1 MMISQEA
8 IRKKFGDDY
17 TADERTFIMGIDER
31 FTSHFAKRFS
41 GRCVLE
47 TCSGAGFTTISLART
62 AARVTTVEIHGPTR
76 EKAIQNVHRAGLS
89 ERVSFVSG
97 DIMNPETIETLPM
110 IDAVFMDPDWAVT
123 GPEHM
128 YRFLGSNTQPP
139 ADALLD
145 KMLSITQNVAMVL
158 PPFIDTREFE
168 ALPPHELERLFLGD
182 SHELFCLY
190 FGDLAQTIGTTD
202 FRVKETSAL
211 P

>member
-41 GRCVLE
+41 GSRVLE
-47 TCSGAGFTTISLART
+47 TCSGAGFTTISLARA
-62 AARVTTVEIHGPTR
+62 AARVITVEIHGPTR
-76 EKAIQNVHRAGLS
+76 EKAMQNVLRAGLS

-97 DIMNPETIETLPM
+97 DILDPGIIADLPM
-110 IDAVFMDPDWAVT
+110 VDAVFMDPDWAVT
-123 GPEHM
+123 GPGHI
-128 YRFLGSNTQPP
+128 YRFRNATTEPP
-139 ADALLD
+139 ADLLLE
-145 KMLSITQNVAMVL
+145 KMLAITKNVAMVL

-168 ALPPHELERLFLGD
+168 GLPPHELERLYLQD

-190 FGDLAQTIGTTD
+190 FGDLARAIGTTE
-202 FRVKETSAL
+202 FRVKEPSAL